1 MKKEPNWYPGIQK
14 QQPFAR
20 GVELD
25 NPRHMTRKREKRA
38 SGNASQSDQMA
49 LPMDV
54 GYLEP
59 ILCPECFGMG
69 REKKGRVCRACGGE
83 GVIPANPNCQETCN
97 DPREVG

>member
-1 MKKEPNWYPGIQK
+1 MKKDQNWWPGIQK

-25 NPRHMTRKREKRA
+25 NPRHMTKAQVKREKEEP
-38 SGNASQSDQMA
+38 SPDQIP
-49 LPMDV
+49 LPLDV

-59 ILCPECFGMG
+59 KLCPECFGMG

-83 GVIPANPNCQETCN
+83 GVVPATGDYQG
-97 DPREVG
+97 EVGDGQE